1 MMNKIIALCGVA
13 FLGLNIS
20 ITAQTKEEN
29 TSDNSVIL
37 TVGSEV
43 VSLADFKYI
52 YSKNNR
58 DSVITSEGLDEYMEL
73 FVKFKLKVMEAE
85 ALGMDTV
92 EAFTKELA
100 GYRKQLTRP
109 YLVDMELLDEL
120 VLEAHNRKQEEIHA
134 RHILVSVKPEASPS
148 DTLRAW
154 NRISKLRN
162 RVNAGED
169 FTTVAKSKGGSDD
182 PSVVDNGG
190 DLGWFTA
197 FQMVYAFED
206 AAYNTSVGELSEI
219 VRTRFG
225 YHFLE
230 IDGRREARGEIQVA
244 HIMVGV
250 NDASKKAMVQSAKST
265 IDAVASFLKS
275 GEMFESLAL
284 KYSDDA
290 TTASKGGVLP
300 WFGTGKMV
308 EEFENAS
315 FNLENNGDVS
325 EPFLTTYGWHI
336 VKRVGFKPLET
347 FDNDE
352 RQLRKKVS
360 RDSRAD
366 VTRSSFLNKLKK
378 EYDFK
383 LDKKR
388 VSYLASIATGIDSV
402 FYKGHPIENVKKSEL
417 RRVLFSIQENVTTV
431 ADFLAYANAQKPR
444 GLIRTPKAILEGM
457 IDSMIEEELLAFED
471 SRLEDK
477 HNEFRMLIEEYHD
490 GILLFELTDEMVW
503 SKAVRDTS
511 GLERYHELNNDLFM
525 WQERLELGIY
535 TCEDEGVSKVV
546 KKAVKKGH
554 DLVAVRRELIVER
567 PLALKMEEGLFSMGD
582 NNWAD
587 SVFTAISNKT
597 LSLDSKSP
605 RFMTL
610 NSGDNG
616 VILIEVVDMNAPTHK
631 TLDEARGQVIASYQD
646 FLENEWIDGLRLKYP
661 VSIKKDVL
669 YQLID

>member
-37 TVGSEV
+37 TVGSEL

-92 EAFTKELA
+92 EAFKKELA

-169 FTTVAKSKGGSDD
+169 FTTLAKSKGGSDD

-197 FQMVYAFED
+197 FQMVYAFEE

-244 HIMVGV
+244 HIMVRV
-250 NDASKKAMVQSAKST
+250 TDASKKAMVQSAKST

-275 GEMFESLAL
+275 GERFESLAL

-471 SRLEDK
+471 ARLEDK

-490 GILLFELTDEMVW
+490 GILLFELTDELVW

-669 YQLID
+669 YELID

>member
-1 MMNKIIALCGVA
+1 MMNKIITLCGVA

-20 ITAQTKEEN
+20 ISAQTKEEN
-29 TSDNSVIL
+29 TSDDSVIL
-37 TVGSEV
+37 TVGAEV
-43 VSLADFKYI
+43 VSLGDFKYI

-58 DSVITSEGLDEYMEL
+58 DSIITSKALDEYMEL
-73 FVKFKLKVMEAE
+73 FIKFKLKVMEAE
-85 ALGMDTV
+85 ALGMDTIA
-92 EAFTKELA
+92 EFTKELA

-134 RHILVSVKPEASPS
+134 RHILVSVNPEASPS

-230 IDGRREARGEIQVA
+230 VDGRRAARGEIQVA
-244 HIMVGV
+244 HIMVRV
-250 NDASKKAMVQSAKST
+250 DDASKKAMVQSAKST
-265 IDAVASFLKS
+265 IDAVASFLKN
-275 GEMFESLAL
+275 GETFESLAL
-284 KYSDDA
+284 KYSDDP

-325 EPFLTTYGWHI
+325 EPFLSNYGWHI
-336 VKRVGFKPLET
+336 VKRIGFKPLET
-347 FDNDE
+347 FDDVE

-366 VTRSSFLNKLKK
+366 ITRSSFLNKLKK

-388 VSYLASIATGIDSV
+388 VSHLASIVTGIDSV

-417 RRVLFSIQENVTTV
+417 NRVLFSIQENVTTV
-431 ADFLAYANAQKPR
+431 SDFILYANTQKPQ
-444 GLIRTPKAILEGM
+444 GLMRSARAILDGM

-471 SRLEDK
+471 SRLEEK

-503 SKAVRDTS
+503 SKAVKDTT
-511 GLERYHELNNDLFM
+511 GLEKYHEVNNGLFM
-525 WQERLELGIY
+525 WKERLELAIY
-535 TCEDEGVSKVV
+535 TCEDEGVAKTV
-546 KKAVKKGH
+546 KKAVKKGN
-554 DLVAVRRELIVER
+554 DIVALRRELIAER
-567 PLALKMEEGLFSMGD
+567 PLALKMEDGLFSMGD

-610 NSGDNG
+610 KIGDNG
-616 VILIEVVDMNAPTHK
+616 VILIDVIAVIKPMHK

-646 FLENEWIDGLRLKYP
+646 FLENEWIDRLRMKYP
-661 VSIKKDVL
+661 VSINKDVL
-669 YQLID
+669 YELID

>member
-169 FTTVAKSKGGSDD
+169 FTTLAKSKGGSDD

-244 HIMVGV
+244 HIMVRV
-250 NDASKKAMVQSAKST
+250 TDASKKAMVQSAKST

-275 GEMFESLAL
+275 GERFESLAL

-315 FNLENNGDVS
+315 FNLEKNGDVS

-388 VSYLASIATGIDSV
+388 VSYLTSIATGIDSV

-417 RRVLFSIQENVTTV
+417 SRVLFSIQENVTTV

-471 SRLEDK
+471 ARLEDK

-490 GILLFELTDEMVW
+490 GILLFELTDELVW

-669 YQLID
+669 YELID

>member
-1 MMNKIIALCGVA
+1 MNKIITLCGVA

-20 ITAQTKEEN
+20 ISAQTKEEN

-37 TVGSEV
+37 TVGAEV

-58 DSVITSEGLDEYMEL
+58 DSVITSTALDEYMEL

-92 EAFTKELA
+92 AKFTKELA

-148 DTLRAW
+148 DTMRAW

-169 FTTVAKSKGGSDD
+169 FTTLAKSQGGSDD

-206 AAYNTSVGELSEI
+206 AAYNTSVGELSDI

-230 IDGRREARGEIQVA
+230 VDGRRAARGEIQVA
-244 HIMVGV
+244 HIMLRVD
-250 NDASKKAMVQSAKST
+250 DASKKAMVQSAKST
-265 IDAVASFLKS
+265 IDAVASFLKN

-325 EPFLTTYGWHI
+325 EPFLTNYGWHI

-347 FDNDE
+347 FDDVE

-383 LDKKR
+383 LDEKR
-388 VSYLASIATGIDSV
+388 VSHLVSIVIGLDSV

-417 RRVLFSIQENVTTV
+417 NRVLFSIQENVTTV
-431 ADFLAYANAQKPR
+431 SDFIHFANTQKPR
-444 GLIRTPKAILEGM
+444 GLMRSPKAILEGM

-471 SRLEDK
+471 ARLEDK

-503 SKAVRDTS
+503 SKAVKDTS
-511 GLERYHELNNDLFM
+511 GLERYHELNNGLFM
-525 WQERLELGIY
+525 WQERLELAIY
-535 TCEDEGVSKVV
+535 TCEDEGISKTV
-546 KKAVKKGH
+546 KKAVKKGN
-554 DLVAVRRELIVER
+554 DIVALRRELIAER
-567 PLALKMEEGLFSMGD
+567 PLALKMEDGLFSMGD

-587 SVFTAISNKT
+587 SVFTAISNRT

-605 RFMTL
+605 RFKTL
-610 NSGDNG
+610 NIGDNG
-616 VILIEVVDMNAPTHK
+616 VILIDVIGVIKPMHK

-646 FLENEWIDGLRLKYP
+646 FLEDEWIESLRLKYP
-661 VSIKKDVL
+661 VSIEKDVL
-669 YQLID
+669 YELIH